1 MSSEVKANKLSPA
14 TGTDFTFGDS
24 GDTFTVPSGATLAVA
39 SGATVTNSGT
49 ASGFGKVLQQ
59 VSSLYTTYTSTG
71 TTIPID
77 NTIPQNTEG
86 LEVTTLAITPE
97 SATSKLHIQAWVYG
111 GSSAAA
117 YVMGALFVDSTAD
130 AIGAIAQHK
139 PTAWSSG
146 SIYFATVVDSSSTVA
161 RTYKLRAGTNSGT
174 FYINGSHSART
185 FGGVATSGLV
195 ITEVEA

>member
-1 MSSEVKANKLSPA
+1 MSEVKTNKLTAA
-14 TGTDFTFGDS
+14 TGTAITLGDS
-24 GDTFTVPSGATLAVA
+24 GDTFTVPSGATLDIA
-39 SGATVTNSGT
+39 SGATIDASAGT
-49 ASGFGKVLQQ
+49 ATGFGKVLQQ
-59 VSSLYTTYTSTG
+59 VSSLYATYTSTG
-71 TTIPID
+71 TTITID
-77 NTIPQNTEG
+77 DTIPQNTEG

-97 SATSKLHIQAWVYG
+97 SATSKLHIEAWVYG

-139 PTAWSSG
+139 PTAHSSG

-174 FYINGSHSART
+174 FYINGSYSGRK

-195 ITEVEA
+195 ITEVEV

>member
-14 TGTDFTFGDS
+14 TGTDVVLGDAS
-24 GDTFTVPSGATLAVA
+24 DTFTIPASATLSIAGTIDA
-39 SGATVTNSGT
+39 SSGT
-49 ASGFGKVLQQ
+49 ATGFGKVLQQ
-59 VSSLYTTYTSTG
+59 VSSLYATHTSTG

-77 NTIPQNTEG
+77 DTIPQNTEG

-117 YVMGALFVDSTAD
+117 YVMGALFVDTTAD
-130 AIGAIAQHK
+130 AIAAIAQHK
-139 PTAWSSG
+139 PTAQSSG

-174 FYINGSHSART
+174 FYINGSYSGRK

-195 ITEVEA
+195 ITEVEV